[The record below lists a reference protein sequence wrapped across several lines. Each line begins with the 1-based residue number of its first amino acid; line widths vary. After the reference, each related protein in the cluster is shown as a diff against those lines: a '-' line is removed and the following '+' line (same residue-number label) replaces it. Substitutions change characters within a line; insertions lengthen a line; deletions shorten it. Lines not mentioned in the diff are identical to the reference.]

1 MEEWAQVVV
10 TFINKPR
17 QCYLFVHL
25 DIIGIL
31 CMTKKAHFQSKVKGS
46 ENPMPKDKK
55 TVP

>member
-1 MEEWAQVVV
+1 MRTNEGLEMSMEEWAQVVV

-31 CMTKKAHFQSKVKGS
+31 CMTKKAHFQS
-46 ENPMPKDKK
+46 
-55 TVP
+55 